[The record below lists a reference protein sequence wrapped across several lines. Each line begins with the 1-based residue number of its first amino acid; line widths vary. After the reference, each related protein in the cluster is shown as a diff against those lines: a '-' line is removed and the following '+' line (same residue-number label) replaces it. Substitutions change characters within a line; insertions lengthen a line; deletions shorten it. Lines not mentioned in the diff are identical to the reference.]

1 MQGCFTMKHMKF
13 VCVLLV
19 TVGVSAAAD
28 IGVVEEIVAKVN
40 GDIITRGDLDRAMK
54 SVAGELQQQGL
65 SGLRLQE
72 AMKEHQKDILRDRID
87 QLLLQQKGKDL
98 DIKVDTEVA
107 KYIAQL
113 QKESNIADPEKFQ
126 EYVHQQTGMPFED
139 YKADIK
145 NGMLT
150 QRVIRQEVG
159 GKMNIKKDEI
169 QAYYDAHKTE
179 FVRDERVFLREI
191 LVSTEGKDSAGV
203 AAAEKKAKDLVA
215 RARKGERF
223 AEMARDNSDAVTAKN
238 YGDLGGFKKS
248 ELQSSLENAIWNQP
262 KGYITDPIKIENG
275 FLILRVEDHQ
285 KAGQA
290 DLSEV
295 ENEIMDKLYAPRM
308 QPAVREYLTKLRQD
322 AFLEIKSG
330 FVDTGA
336 APGKNTAW
344 SDPAQLKP
352 ETVTKAEVSN
362 KPKKKKLLWAVPIPG
377 TQQKQTSSSS
387 K

>member
-1 MQGCFTMKHMKF
+1 MKYMKF
-13 VCVLLV
+13 LSVLLV
-19 TVGVSAAAD
+19 TLSVSMAAE
-28 IGVVEEIVAKVN
+28 IGVIEELVAKVN
-40 GDIITRGDLDRAMK
+40 GDIVTRGDLDRALR
-54 SVAGELQQQGL
+54 SVAGELQQQGYT
-65 SGLRLQE
+65 GLRLQE
-72 AMKEHQKDILRDRID
+72 SLTEHQKDILRDRID

-98 DIKVDTEVA
+98 NIKVDADVT
-107 KYIAQL
+107 KYIAGL
-113 QKESNIADPEKFQ
+113 QKEANIADPEKFQ
-126 EYVHQQTGMPFED
+126 EYVHQQTGMSYED
-139 YKADIK
+139 YRADIS

-159 GKMNIKKDEI
+159 GKMNIKKEEL
-169 QAYYDAHKTE
+169 QAYYDAHKGE
-179 FVRDERVFLREI
+179 FMRDERVFLREI
-191 LVSTEGKDSAGV
+191 MVSTENKDAAGI

-215 RARKGERF
+215 RARRGERF

-238 YGDLGGFKKS
+238 FGDLGGFKKG
-248 ELQSSLENAIWNQP
+248 ELQGTLENAVWSQP
-262 KGYITDPIKIENG
+262 KGYITDPVKIETG
-275 FLILRVEDHQ
+275 FLILKVEDHQ
-285 KAGQA
+285 KQGQA

-295 ENEIMDKLYAPRM
+295 ENEVMDKLYAPRM

-322 AFLEIKSG
+322 AFLEIKPG

-336 APGKNTAW
+336 APGKSTAW

-362 KPKKKKLLWAVPIPG
+362 KARKKKLLWAVPIPG